1 MSRSRKPRYKP
12 QIKLAAR
19 FHKVRLQKPTSKELD
34 LMLLAGCS
42 CLLTVMYHPVADALQ
57 SFHSHSHAS
66 GAIASQISPSHSPSS
81 SLVLS
86 MPPRREEIQEEDD
99 ESTGG

>member
-1 MSRSRKPRYKP
+1 MPRSRKPRYKP
-12 QIKLAAR
+12 QIKLAAH

-66 GAIASQISPSHSPSS
+66 GAIASQLSPSPPSS

-86 MPPRREEIQEEDD
+86 MPPRREEIQEEED